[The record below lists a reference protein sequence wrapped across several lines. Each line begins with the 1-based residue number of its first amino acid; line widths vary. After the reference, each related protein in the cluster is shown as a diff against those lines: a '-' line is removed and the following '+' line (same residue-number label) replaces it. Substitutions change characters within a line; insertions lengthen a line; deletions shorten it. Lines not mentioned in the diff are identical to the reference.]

1 MVSATTS
8 AMVSA
13 TVSATT
19 SAMISAMLSAT
30 VSAMV
35 SDCGGL
41 PLSASVVCSTWKV
54 TSTMSSS
61 QTDLKPGLICTCMQK
76 VLLCVHVD
84 YCLLCT

>member
-8 AMVSA
+8 AKTSA
-13 TVSATT
+13 MVSATT

-41 PLSASVVCSTWKV
+41 PLSASVTVGTYYRHIVYFQYNQLS
-54 TSTMSSS
+54 SLGALSS
-61 QTDLKPGLICTCMQK
+61 QCMQSK
-76 VLLCVHVD
+76 SKKII
-84 YCLLCT
+84 

>member
-1 MVSATTS
+1 MVSATTSAKTS

-13 TVSATT
+13 TVSATVS

-41 PLSASVVCSTWKV
+41 PLSASVGLQNITLKNCKDGWPFWATVA
-54 TSTMSSS
+54 
-61 QTDLKPGLICTCMQK
+61 QTTTL
-76 VLLCVHVD
+76 
-84 YCLLCT
+84 

>member
-1 MVSATTS
+1 MVSATTSAKTS

-41 PLSASVVCSTWKV
+41 PLSASVLL
-54 TSTMSSS
+54 SSPPIDGFKMKNS
-61 QTDLKPGLICTCMQK
+61 AVIIDEEEQ
-76 VLLCVHVD
+76 VNR
-84 YCLLCT
+84 